1 MFNIVL
7 AAFFAALLT
16 IGATKGQRRANFSK
30 YIDGAI
36 DDRVT
41 APTLAPN
48 TLVGLNVTKVTVDTC
63 RISSI
68 LAVWSL
74 LNFTA
79 IANASIIVGVAHSD
93 YTDAEVEGWLESAGS
108 WDRGNTT
115 AREVRSRMCRIVGSF
130 RLGGGHNVSNV
141 VVLNGGRPIKTKL
154 NWLLTEGQT
163 IKLWIFN
170 GGAAAYA
177 TTVPVLEVQG
187 KANLWIV

>member
-1 MFNIVL
+1 MFNIVM
-7 AAFFAALLT
+7 AVFFAAIWI

-30 YIDGAI
+30 YIDGVI

-41 APTLAPN
+41 APTLAGN
-48 TLVGLNVTKVTVDTC
+48 TLVGLNVTKVTIDTC

-68 LAVWSL
+68 RAVWSL
-74 LNFTA
+74 LNYTP
-79 IANASIIVGVAHSD
+79 IANNSIIVGVAHSD

-115 AREVRSRMCRIVGSF
+115 AREVRSRMCRIVGTF
-130 RLGGGHNVSNV
+130 RVGAGGLASDVS
-141 VVLNGGRPIKTKL
+141 VLNDGRPIKTKL

-170 GGAAAYA
+170 GGSAAYA

>member
-7 AAFFAALLT
+7 VAIAAILV
-16 IGATKGQRRANFSK
+16 IVGATKGQRRANFSK
-30 YIDGAI
+30 YIDGVI

-41 APTLAPN
+41 AATLAPN
-48 TLVGLNVTKVTVDTC
+48 TLVGLNVTKVTIDTC

-68 LAVWSL
+68 RATWSL
-74 LNFTA
+74 LNFTPV
-79 IANASIIVGVAHSD
+79 NNSMVVVGVAHSD

-115 AREVRSRMCRIVGSF
+115 AREVRSRMCRIVGTF
-130 RLGGGHNVSNV
+130 RIGATGSAADVA
-141 VVLNGGRPIKTKL
+141 VLNDGRPIKTKL

-163 IKLWIFN
+163 IKLWVFN